1 MREAELVENYMKLKG
16 NSQIK
21 AFKEIG
27 YRQKKIDIVEFNL
40 DSEEYIHGIEFKIKN
55 WKEGYRQ
62 CLGNRILVPYNSL
75 AIFHKYIKNVDKDK
89 LVKKG
94 IGLISLEEDNFRT
107 ILTPQKSKI
116 INENMFNVV
125 KKKIFTKLKI
135 TDGKSE
141 PIL

>member
-1 MREAELVENYMKLKG
+1 MKLKG
-16 NSQIK
+16 NSRIK

-62 CLGNRILVPYNSL
+62 CLGNRILIPYNSL

-89 LVKKG
+89 FVKNG
-94 IGLISLEEDNFRT
+94 IGLISLEEDSFKT
-107 ILTPQKSKI
+107 ILTPRRSSI
-116 INENMFNVV
+116 INENMFKIM
-125 KKKIFTKLKI
+125 KKKLIVKLNNMG
-135 TDGKSE
+135 GKSGS
-141 PIL
+141 IL